1 MNIKYKKLKLII
13 FAVLIIVAG
22 FGFTQETLAAPI
34 WTSNGIIPQSGGRAG
49 GGALEFNGNDYV
61 DIGDVGNI
69 QTVEFWLNN
78 SNATDG
84 ILELIDNTTYV
95 SISGS
100 AIVATGFTSA
110 SIYVNGIAT
119 STLSSGWNHV
129 VVTDTASVAAANF
142 LIGEANN
149 DYMWGTIDEVSV
161 YNKALLITEVRYHYN
176 KGGPVAHWKFDEGS
190 GSTAYDSTVNN
201 SDGTIY
207 GASYATG
214 KYNSA
219 LSFDGIDDYIQ
230 ATVTQTKTTYSFW
243 IKPATTGIWE
253 HVVKIG
259 SVYYVNAVQ
268 GTPTAFPIYVSGNT
282 VQIGKTD
289 ASTYF
294 SGLID
299 DVRIYN
305 YARTLEEIKLDYNA
319 GFKAIF

>member
-1 MNIKYKKLKLII
+1 MPNLFQKFKIWGLATII
-13 FAVLIIVAG
+13 ILFS
-22 FGFTQETLAAPI
+22 FGLAQEVLAAPT
-34 WTSNGIIPQSGGRAG
+34 WTSNGIVPQSGGRAG
-49 GGALEFNGNDYV
+49 GGALEFDGNDYV
-61 DIGDVGNI
+61 NIGNVGNI
-69 QTVEFWLNN
+69 QTVEFWLND

-84 ILELIDNTTYV
+84 ILELINNSTYV

-129 VVTDTASVAAANF
+129 VVVDTASVAAASF
-142 LIGEANN
+142 LIGEANS
-149 DYMWGTIDEVSV
+149 DYMSGIIDEVSV
-161 YNKALLITEVRYHYN
+161 YNRALSIAEVRYHYN

-190 GSTAYDSTVNN
+190 GSTAYDSTVKNN
-201 SDGTIY
+201 DGTIY
-207 GASYATG
+207 GAVYATG

-219 LSFDGIDDYIQ
+219 LSFDGLDDYVQ
-230 ATVTQTKTTYSFW
+230 ATVTQEKTTYSLW
-243 IKPATTGIWE
+243 IKPPTSAWE

-259 SVYYVNAVQ
+259 DIYYVNTVQ
-268 GTPTAFPIYVSGNT
+268 GTPTAFPIYISGNT
-282 VQIGKTD
+282 VQIGKTG

-294 SGLID
+294 NGLID

-305 YARTLEEIKLDYNA
+305 YTRTLDEIRLDYNA

>member
-1 MNIKYKKLKLII
+1 MANLFQKFKIGGLATII
-13 FAVLIIVAG
+13 ILFA
-22 FGFTQETLAAPI
+22 FGFAQEILAAPT
-34 WTSNGIIPQSGGRAG
+34 WTSNGVVPQSGGKAG
-49 GGALEFNGNDYV
+49 GGALEFDGASYV

-84 ILELIDNTTYV
+84 ILELINNSTYV
-95 SISGS
+95 SISSG
-100 AIVATGFTSA
+100 AIAATGFTSA

-129 VVTDTASVAAANF
+129 IVTDTASVAAASF
-142 LIGEANN
+142 LIGEANG
-149 DYMWGTIDEVSV
+149 DYMSGIIDEVRV
-161 YNKALLITEVRYHYN
+161 YNRALSIAEVRYHYN

-190 GSTAYDSTVNN
+190 GSTAYDSTVRNN
-201 SDGTIY
+201 DGTIY
-207 GASYATG
+207 GATYVTG

-219 LSFDGIDDYIQ
+219 LSFDGANDYVQ
-230 ATVTQTKTTYSFW
+230 ATVTPKKTTYSLW
-243 IKPATTGIWE
+243 IKPANSAWE
-253 HVVKIG
+253 HVVKID
-259 SVYYVNAVQ
+259 SVYYVNTVQ
-268 GTPTAFPIYVSGNT
+268 GNPTAFPIYVSGNT

-289 ASTYF
+289 DSTYF
-294 SGLID
+294 NGLID